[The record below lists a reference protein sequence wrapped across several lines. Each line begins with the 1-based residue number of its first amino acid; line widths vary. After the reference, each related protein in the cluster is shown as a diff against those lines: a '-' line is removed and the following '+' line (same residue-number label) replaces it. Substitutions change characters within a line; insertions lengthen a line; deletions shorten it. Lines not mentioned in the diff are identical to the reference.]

1 MKTRNALFWIK
12 LALKGG
18 GGLEYAEYAFFGVMI
33 NKKELNLAAL
43 YCLKKSFKNILPLI
57 NILYTIY
64 NGILTLFVELWRDVI
79 HDPIRHTQLIQC
91 KVQR

>member
-18 GGLEYAEYAFFGVMI
+18 GGGLEFAEYAFFGVMI

-43 YCLKKSFKNILPLI
+43 YCLKKVLK
-57 NILYTIY
+57 IY
-64 NGILTLFVELWRDVI
+64 YLW
-79 HDPIRHTQLIQC
+79 
-91 KVQR
+91 